1 MYYYFS
7 FRRIGIFFLLSV
19 SFSNYVNAA
28 GSAPHIERQE
38 WTFEGVKGQFDRA
51 QLQRGFQI
59 YKEVCSACHGLKRVY
74 WRNLVEKGGPEFPV
88 EAVKALAGE
97 WPNQITDGPNDS
109 GEMFERP
116 ALLSDPILGPY
127 KNEKAAR
134 AAQNGALPPDLS
146 LIARARN
153 PEYHGSVFGH
163 PTHMIRDIV
172 SAYQEGGP
180 DYIHALLTGYKEI
193 PSYVR
198 DEKGVLHSAGTEAA
212 GSKAVESCVSITKG
226 EEGNP
231 DTCVTLSEGMNY
243 NAAFPGGQ
251 IAMPPMLSDGAVQYM
266 KGTAGSAVAPETV
279 DQYARDIASF
289 LAWAADPH
297 LNVRKQIGW
306 QALLFILVT
315 TVLLF
320 IGKKRIWSRV
330 EH

>member
-1 MYYYFS
+1 MS
-7 FRRIGIFFLLSV
+7 LRSLLS
-19 SFSNYVNAA
+19 SFCYATVIIASAA
-28 GSAPHIERQE
+28 GSGLAAGSSPHIERQQ
-38 WTFEGVKGQFDRA
+38 WSFEGVKGQFDRA

-59 YKEVCSACHGLKRVY
+59 YKEVCSACHGLKRVN
-74 WRNLVEKGGPEFPV
+74 WRNLSQEGGPQFP
-88 EAVKALAGE
+88 EAAVKALAAE
-97 WPNQITDGPNDS
+97 WPNQITDGPNDA
-109 GEMFERP
+109 GDMFERP

-127 KNEKAAR
+127 KNENAAR

-163 PTHMIRDIV
+163 PTHMLKDIF

-180 DYIHALLTGYKEI
+180 DYIYALLTGYKEI
-193 PSYVR
+193 PTYSR
-198 DEKGVLHSAGTEAA
+198 DEKGQLHPAG
-212 GSKAVESCVSITKG
+212 GESSTGKNLETCVSISEG
-226 EEGNP
+226 EQGNP

-243 NAAFPGGQ
+243 NAAYPGGQ
-251 IAMPPMLSDGAVQYM
+251 IAMPPLLTDGGVQYM
-266 KGTAGSAVAPETV
+266 KGADGKSTAPETV

-297 LNVRKQIGW
+297 LNQRKQIGW
-306 QALLFILVT
+306 QAVLFIVVT
-315 TVLLF
+315 TILLF

>member
-1 MYYYFS
+1 MYLHS
-7 FRRIGIFFLLSV
+7 FFKRISIFVLLCSA
-19 SFSNYVNAA
+19 NAGLGLAA
-28 GSAPHIERQE
+28 GSAPHIERQQ
-38 WTFEGVKGQFDRA
+38 WSFEGVKGQFDRA

-74 WRNLVEKGGPEFPV
+74 WRNLVEKGGPEFPE

-97 WPNQITDGPNDS
+97 WPNQITDGPNDA

-163 PTHMIRDIV
+163 PTHMIKDII

-180 DYIHALLTGYKEI
+180 DYIYALLNGYKEI
-193 PSYVR
+193 PTYSR
-198 DEKGVLHSAGTEAA
+198 DEKGHLHLVGSDSADAKNPEA
-212 GSKAVESCVSITKG
+212 CVSITKG
-226 EEGNP
+226 EDGNP
-231 DTCVTLSEGMNY
+231 DTCVTLSDGMNY

-251 IAMPPMLSDGAVQYM
+251 IAMPAMLSDGAVQYM
-266 KGTAGSAVAPETV
+266 KGADGKPVAPETV

-297 LNVRKQIGW
+297 LNERKKIGW